1 MNKILYLCCAGSIL
15 LFSIIVVNIAPYI
28 NGIIDNSE
36 DWSTDSCKHYSDQYK
51 SDKDKDAAYFGSQ
64 DAKDE
69 TLDQDKKDKNRCER
83 KQAMAGLE
91 YTALNINLVFG
102 FICTLLGFLY
112 FFNIGEIGKI
122 TSFAGI
128 GTGIVAFVLTF
139 VYVIESGLVFNDRD
153 ETPYLKLD
161 SDGAILEWDNNKNS
175 YVCLFYDKD
184 NKDSVHLK
192 YSDYNNKYLGY
203 TKEVNFK
210 DEEKNYEFNN
220 IDFTGDLSNNEGC
233 NINYLG
239 EIQPGLEEQGFYNY
253 CQALQEGTA
262 TLPKISYNDDSANL
276 KECKKIFYV
285 EDEYDY
291 EYKILYDRWLT
302 TIIFSCVIALLDIGL
317 AIFGF
322 LLMSNSNKGGI

>member
-15 LFSIIVVNIAPYI
+15 LLSIIVVNIAPYI
-28 NGIIDNSE
+28 NGIIENSE
-36 DWSTDSCKHYSDQYK
+36 DWSTDSCKYYSDQHK
-51 SDKDKDAAYFGSQ
+51 SDKDKDAAIFGSQ

-102 FICTLLGFLY
+102 FICTLLGFFH

-203 TKEVNFK
+203 TKEFNFRE
-210 DEEKNYEFNN
+210 EEKNYEFYDINF
-220 IDFTGDLSNNEGC
+220 IDLSNNEGC
-233 NINYLG
+233 NIDS
-239 EIQPGLEEQGFYNY
+239 LEDISSGFVEEYFYNY
-253 CQALQEGTA
+253 CKQLQEGTN
-262 TLPKISYNDDSANL
+262 TFPKISYNDDSANL

-285 EDEYDY
+285 GYEYDY

>member
-28 NGIIDNSE
+28 NGIIENSQY
-36 DWSTDSCKHYSDQYK
+36 WSMDSCKHYSDQYK

-175 YVCLFYDKD
+175 YVCLFYDKG

-203 TKEVNFK
+203 TKEVNFRE
-210 DEEKNYEFNN
+210 EEKNYEFYDINF
-220 IDFTGDLSNNEGC
+220 IDLSNNEGC
-233 NINYLG
+233 NIDS
-239 EIQPGLEEQGFYNY
+239 LEDISSGFVEEYFYNY
-253 CQALQEGTA
+253 CKQLQEGTN
-262 TLPKISYNDDSANL
+262 TFPKISYNDDSANL

>member
-28 NGIIDNSE
+28 NGIIENSG
-36 DWSTDSCKHYSDQYK
+36 DLSTDSCKYYSDQYK
-51 SDKDKDAAYFGSQ
+51 SDKDKDATTHYGSQ

-102 FICTLLGFLY
+102 FICTLLGFFH

-128 GTGIVAFVLTF
+128 GTGIVAFVLTL

-153 ETPYLKLD
+153 ETTYLKLD

-192 YSDYNNKYLGY
+192 YSDYTINISVIQKKLILK
-203 TKEVNFK
+203 TK
-210 DEEKNYEFNN
+210 
-220 IDFTGDLSNNEGC
+220 
-233 NINYLG
+233 
-239 EIQPGLEEQGFYNY
+239 
-253 CQALQEGTA
+253 
-262 TLPKISYNDDSANL
+262 
-276 KECKKIFYV
+276 KKIMNLIILILDIYQII
-285 EDEYDY
+285 EDVILIHL
-291 EYKILYDRWLT
+291 KILEL
-302 TIIFSCVIALLDIGL
+302 VL
-317 AIFGF
+317 
-322 LLMSNSNKGGI
+322 KK

>member
-28 NGIIDNSE
+28 NGIIENSQY
-36 DWSTDSCKHYSDQYK
+36 WSMDSCKHYSDQYK

-91 YTALNINLVFG
+91 YTALNINLIFG

-122 TSFAGI
+122 TSYVGI

-203 TKEVNFK
+203 TKEFNFRE
-210 DEEKNYEFNN
+210 EEKNYEFYDINF
-220 IDFTGDLSNNEGC
+220 IDLSNNEGC
-233 NINYLG
+233 NIDS
-239 EIQPGLEEQGFYNY
+239 LEDISSGF
-253 CQALQEGTA
+253 E
-262 TLPKISYNDDSANL
+262 
-276 KECKKIFYV
+276 E
-285 EDEYDY
+285 E
-291 EYKILYDRWLT
+291 
-302 TIIFSCVIALLDIGL
+302 
-317 AIFGF
+317 
-322 LLMSNSNKGGI
+322 

>member
-1 MNKILYLCCAGSIL
+1 MYKLLYLCMAGGIL
-15 LFSIIVVNIAPYI
+15 IFSIIVVNIAPYI
-28 NGIIDNSE
+28 NGIIENSE
-36 DWSTDSCKHYSDQYK
+36 YWSMDSCKYYSDQYK
-51 SDKDKDAAYFGSQ
+51 SDKDKDATTYYGSQ

-69 TLDQDKKDKNRCER
+69 TLDQDKKYKNRCER

-102 FICTLLGFLY
+102 LICTLLGFFH

-153 ETPYLKLD
+153 ETTYLKLD

-175 YVCLFYDKD
+175 YVCLFYDKG

-203 TKEVNFK
+203 TKEVNFRE
-210 DEEKNYEFNN
+210 EEKNYEFYDINF
-220 IDFTGDLSNNEGC
+220 IDLSNNEGC
-233 NINYLG
+233 NIDS
-239 EIQPGLEEQGFYNY
+239 LEDISSGFVEEYFYNY
-253 CQALQEGTA
+253 CKQLQEGTN
-262 TLPKISYNDDSANL
+262 TFPKISYNDDSANL

-285 EDEYDY
+285 GYEYDY